1 MGSFVHGFS
10 ASLVVGVAEGAF
22 DDFHHQ
28 LILLYKF
35 LKRVDAKTWLIRK
48 VDWLVGNNK
57 NTYRDCGSNLLDVI
71 CGASPHS
78 SVAIKSLLSRR
89 SMLCRI
95 RR

>member
-35 LKRVDAKTWLIRK
+35 LKRVDAKDV
-48 VDWLVGNNK
+48 VDQKG
-57 NTYRDCGSNLLDVI
+57 
-71 CGASPHS
+71 
-78 SVAIKSLLSRR
+78 
-89 SMLCRI
+89 
-95 RR
+95 